1 MLKKQIGIIGLGI
14 MGTNLTL
21 NFEKNGYQIS
31 IFNRT
36 KDKINELMINY
47 PKKNIKPYYTLKEFI
62 SSLDHPKCV
71 LLMVKSGKATD
82 ETIKKIIPYLDKK
95 DIIIDGG
102 NTYYKDTIK
111 RHNKLKKIGIDF
123 IGMGISG
130 GEEGALKGPSIMPG
144 GDRTVYNKISHFLIK
159 IAAKINN
166 KSCVDYIGPNGSGH
180 YVKMIHNGIEYG
192 NMQLISETYNI
203 LKNIL
208 LIDNKKISK
217 IFDKWNKKELNSYL
231 IKITRNILKFKNKK
245 NKYLIDIISDKAGN
259 KGTGKWAS
267 ISALKL
273 GSPFSLITEAVFHR
287 YLSNLKKERKI
298 ASKNK
303 KIVNKKIIKI
313 NKKTF
318 IDNLE
323 HALYFG
329 IIISYTQGFSL
340 MQKASKKYK
349 WNLNYSVIAKIFK
362 KGCII
367 KAKIL
372 NKISL
377 IYKENNEIKNLLLSS
392 YFQEKTKKYQSS
404 IRNIIIESIKHGIP
418 IPTLSSALSYYDS
431 YHSEKL
437 PANLIQAQRD
447 YFGNHMY
454 ERIDKKGKF
463 HTNWKI

>member
-36 KDKINELMINY
+36 KDKINELMLNY

-62 SSLDHPKCV
+62 SSLNHPKYI

-82 ETIKKIIPYLDKK
+82 ETIKKLIPYLKKK

-102 NTYYKDTIK
+102 NTYFKDTIK
-111 RHNKLKKIGIDF
+111 RYNKLKKIGIDF

-130 GEEGALKGPSIMPG
+130 GEEGALNGASIMPG
-144 GDRTVYNKISHFLIK
+144 GDKTIYNKISHFLIK
-159 IAAKINN
+159 IAAKKNN
-166 KSCVDYIGPNGSGH
+166 RSCVDYIGPNGSGH

-208 LIDNKKISK
+208 LINNKKISK
-217 IFDKWNKKELNSYL
+217 IFNKWNKKELNSYL

-245 NKYLIDIISDKAGN
+245 NKYLIDLILDKADN

-267 ISALKL
+267 ISALEL
-273 GSPFSLITEAVFHR
+273 ESPFSLITEAVFNR
-287 YLSNLKKERKI
+287 YLSNLKEERKI

-303 KIVNKKIIKI
+303 KIINKKIKRIKEKIFI
-313 NKKTF
+313 N
-318 IDNLE
+318 DLE

-329 IIISYTQGFSL
+329 IIISYTQGFLL
-340 MQKASKKYK
+340 MQKASRKYK
-349 WNLNYSVIAKIFK
+349 WNLNYSVIAKIFQE
-362 KGCII
+362 GCII

-372 NKISL
+372 NKIRS
-377 IYKENNEIKNLLLSS
+377 IYKKNNQIKNLLLSS
-392 YFQEKTKKYQSS
+392 FFQKKTKKYQSS

-418 IPTLSSALSYYDS
+418 TPTLSSALSYYDS
-431 YHSEKL
+431 YNSDKL

-454 ERIDKKGKF
+454 ERTDKKGKF